1 MIEKY
6 RDIDNLNAQIRK
18 KQNLLITSGYAVM
31 MFGIWS
37 IVRAI
42 LMFVLEPD
50 VIWQDAGI
58 SIDDLQGIEIVIFWI
73 TILVVLLCDLLLR
86 MYVGKRAVREGLGK
100 RQKSIYIV
108 LCAISVIFTI
118 SADVSAIINLTG
130 DETIEMLF
138 SYVVVDVSTCISMV
152 LVVTSALS
160 LRRLNRNKESIKE

>member
-31 MFGIWS
+31 MFGVWS

-73 TILVVLLCDLLLR
+73 TILVVMLCDL
-86 MYVGKRAVREGLGK
+86 
-100 RQKSIYIV
+100 
-108 LCAISVIFTI
+108 
-118 SADVSAIINLTG
+118 
-130 DETIEMLF
+130 
-138 SYVVVDVSTCISMV
+138 
-152 LVVTSALS
+152 
-160 LRRLNRNKESIKE
+160 